1 MVALKFYLG
10 FSIRYML
17 NNLTS
22 NSTKSQAASQR
33 ERSNTQG
40 RLQSVIHPNQQL
52 QKKVD
57 KIYQPKKPFFFFF
70 FFSFGT
76 LIDILLSHFGKPKW
90 WRFHLSIQFGYSL
103 ENEILSPV
111 KLSPIFNHQRIVLG
125 GATEVYSFHGN
136 DLEKSEGIKEPK
148 FAGFCN
154 A

>member
-1 MVALKFYLG
+1 
-10 FSIRYML
+10 ML

-70 FFSFGT
+70 FLFWHLDRYTFVALWETKMMKISPKHN
-76 LIDILLSHFGKPKW
+76 LDI
-90 WRFHLSIQFGYSL
+90 
-103 ENEILSPV
+103 
-111 KLSPIFNHQRIVLG
+111 
-125 GATEVYSFHGN
+125 A
-136 DLEKSEGIKEPK
+136 
-148 FAGFCN
+148 
-154 A
+154 